1 MNKKILLFLIVV
13 NFILAKNVYAY
24 RVDYPIYCPNCGSG
38 TTLVYN
44 DEIIKQDM
52 NSNHL
57 DGATFVLKDIN
68 DSIQIKYS
76 SDYDGRHRLN
86 ITESVPCRCSGG
98 GGARTKSFIKNDDNL
113 IVDKLAKNISTNN
126 ALSSIEKLVI
136 KQFDNISSYEDL
148 KQKVSDVY
156 CREYTGW
163 HAYGQTTGSYIDK
176 NSIKIDKLADHY
188 YGSGTYAYCSKGI
201 VYPMIVEETIAPKGY
216 IKSNKYVVLLPIDV
230 TFYENYDGNDIDIN
244 YPQMLD
250 GISMEYYNYDSNY
263 DYSKMYKLSN
273 DEITNFKEKYLVT
286 GMNSDEYCEPVV
298 CETVIGAYCP
308 KKCYPTDHVIK
319 NSPGEIKLSL
329 TNSINGS
336 DSTTVKKGEKVKYR
350 AQLKNSGTAASYNNV
365 ITTVVPPDIEYI
377 DGSASNG
384 GTYNDEDRTITWDIY
399 SLDAGE
405 STDLSYDAT
414 VIRNTNIDKIQLRS
428 SVVSDQVQNKVDSAP
443 AIINVKGG
451 FVNPNTGSLI
461 SIIMSLMTIILFLFM
476 NFKYFRKK
484 SIIKE

>member
-13 NFILAKNVYAY
+13 NFIFAKNVYAY
-24 RVDYPIYCPNCGSG
+24 SVDHPIYCCGSV

-52 NSNHL
+52 NGNHL

-86 ITESVPCRCSGG
+86 ITESVHCDECHQ
-98 GGARTKSFIKNDDNL
+98 ARTKSFNKNDDNL
-113 IVDKLAKNISTNN
+113 TVNKLTKNISTNN

-156 CREYTGW
+156 CQEFTGG
-163 HAYGQTTGSYIDK
+163 HVHGKTTGSYID
-176 NSIKIDKLADHY
+176 NDSIKIDKLADQY
-188 YGSGTYAYCSKGI
+188 YDPRSYDYCSKRI

-230 TFYENYDGNDIDIN
+230 TFYENYDGNDININ

-250 GISMEYYNYDSNY
+250 GISIEYYNYDSNY

-273 DEITNFKEKYLVT
+273 DEITSFEEKYLVT

-298 CETVIGAYCP
+298 CETVIGANCP
-308 KKCYPTDHVIK
+308 PEKCYPTDHVIK
-319 NSPGEIKLSL
+319 NSPGEVKLSL

-336 DSTTVKKGEKVKYR
+336 DSTTVKKGGKVKYR

-461 SIIMSLMTIILFLFM
+461 SIILSLMTIILFLFL